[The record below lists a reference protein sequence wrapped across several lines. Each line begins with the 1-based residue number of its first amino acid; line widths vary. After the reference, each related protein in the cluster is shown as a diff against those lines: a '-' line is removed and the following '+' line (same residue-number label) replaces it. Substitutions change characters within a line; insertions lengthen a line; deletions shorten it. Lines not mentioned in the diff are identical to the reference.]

1 MRINKLLSNYGICS
15 RKDANRII
23 EDKRIIVNGELCEKG
38 QWVEEEDNIL
48 LDGKPIKK
56 KESVYIALYKPVGIT
71 CTLARDVKDNILD
84 FLNYPSYVFPVG
96 RLDKES
102 EGLILM
108 TNDGVLANK
117 ILEAENNHEKE
128 YIVTLDKTFDDDFIE
143 NMEKGVSILGKITKP
158 CTLKRV
164 NENTFKIVLT
174 EGLNRQIRRMSKA
187 FGFNVIKLK
196 RIRIMNINL
205 DVDNG
210 KWRYI
215 TEEEVKECYRRCN

>member
-23 EDKRIIVNGELCEKG
+23 EDKRIIVNGKLCEKG
-38 QWVEEEDNIL
+38 QWVEETDNIL
-48 LDGKPIKK
+48 LDGEPIKK

-71 CTLARDVKDNILD
+71 CTLARDVQDNILD

-128 YIVTLDKTFDDDFIE
+128 YIVTLDRAFGDDFIKGME
-143 NMEKGVSILGKITKP
+143 NGVSILGKITKP
-158 CTLKRV
+158 CKLKRI
-164 NENTFKIVLT
+164 NENTFKIILT

-187 FGFNVIKLK
+187 FGFNVVKLK

-205 DVDNG
+205 DVENG
-210 KWRYI
+210 KWRYL
-215 TEEEVKECYRRCN
+215 TEEEVKKCYEICN